1 MRCAHGATPGTQGRL
16 LQPREQKGL
25 QTMFMWCVQ
34 VQVAGQ
40 SPNNTANILNATTIC
55 NSRVYIVD
63 KVLLPANSTQ
73 FIPSPGN
80 GLVIAN
86 TSASSNSSAP
96 LFPGL
101 RCVAFAYEPRALP
114 APATLSSPQ
123 DTKGFIETLGI
134 LQPVIV
140 ACLLHIASTAFREY
154 PP

>member
-1 MRCAHGATPGTQGRL
+1 MRCAHGATPGPQGRL
-16 LQPREQKGL
+16 LQPEEKEGL
-25 QTMFMWCVQ
+25 QTMLMWCVQ

-40 SPNNTANILNATTIC
+40 YPNNTANILNATTIC

-86 TSASSNSSAP
+86 SSASSNSSAP

-101 RCVAFAYEPRALP
+101 RCVTFACKLRAVP

-123 DTKGFIETLGI
+123 DTKGFL
-134 LQPVIV
+134 
-140 ACLLHIASTAFREY
+140 
-154 PP
+154 